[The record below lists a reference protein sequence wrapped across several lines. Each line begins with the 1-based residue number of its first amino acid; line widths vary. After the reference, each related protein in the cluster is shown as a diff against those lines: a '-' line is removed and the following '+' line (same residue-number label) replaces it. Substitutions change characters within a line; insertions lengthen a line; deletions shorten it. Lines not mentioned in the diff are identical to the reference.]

1 MSDGEAEKWHWGEG
15 SERYVVVVERATGR
29 ERNGIEEGER
39 EIGGGGGEDDGRWRW
54 GEMATGRE
62 WAVSDREV
70 DRGLVKEN

>member
-1 MSDGEAEKWHWGEG
+1 MALGGREREICGG
-15 SERYVVVVERATGR
+15 SERATGR